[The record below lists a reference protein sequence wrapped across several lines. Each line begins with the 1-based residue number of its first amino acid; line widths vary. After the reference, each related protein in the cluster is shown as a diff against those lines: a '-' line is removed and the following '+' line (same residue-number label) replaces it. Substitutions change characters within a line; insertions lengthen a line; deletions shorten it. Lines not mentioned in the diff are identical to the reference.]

1 MGLGVVVGKEV
12 GVGAAGAATVEGHA
26 GAAGES
32 HGEVVAVDHRD
43 VVEVLAAADGELGQ
57 RHGRLPGQRARERA
71 AAVARLA
78 APAAAVEGAS
88 RAAPHPAGLGPRRH
102 VHGPRLPRVQLR
114 AAAHGR
120 GRRPHRRAAVVGD
133 RECGRSCA
141 GRKGSEQ
148 EQAED

>member
-1 MGLGVVVGKEV
+1 VNACDTSIHAASSSWAEGDLVVAVAAAGMGLGVVVGKEV

-32 HGEVVAVDHRD
+32 HGEVVAVDNRD

-78 APAAAVEGAS
+78 APAAAVE
-88 RAAPHPAGLGPRRH
+88 
-102 VHGPRLPRVQLR
+102 
-114 AAAHGR
+114 
-120 GRRPHRRAAVVGD
+120 
-133 RECGRSCA
+133 
-141 GRKGSEQ
+141 
-148 EQAED
+148 